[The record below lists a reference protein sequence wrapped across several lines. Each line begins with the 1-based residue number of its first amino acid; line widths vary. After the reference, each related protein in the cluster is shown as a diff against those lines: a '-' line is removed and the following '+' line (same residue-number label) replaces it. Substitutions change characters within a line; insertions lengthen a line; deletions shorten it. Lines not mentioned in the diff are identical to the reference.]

1 MSSDEALIALIGL
14 TTIALLLPVLPL
26 ARTLARGAAPLPTP
40 ELIPGLAAQA
50 AEFQRMVSEQFTHLL
65 HLARNSGPI
74 RGANE
79 KGSPFIVLGIA
90 NHLAEQLP
98 PGSRH
103 LRSLV
108 LAAGHLDIPG
118 ELICDRELFAEG
130 RINIGHNALVRGA
143 LSRRDIAVG
152 RHARVTR
159 WVRSDR
165 RIDVAEA
172 GQIRGWASAA
182 QEITLA
188 RRGRFEHLLAPRILF
203 GRQPDAPFSRQ
214 ADPVARFDPPV
225 RNPLRPGNGRN
236 LKVPPGHVVK
246 GDLLVSGRLF
256 IGDNCHIIGD
266 LRADHS
272 ITIGENVIIEG
283 AIYADG
289 TISIGAACVI
299 SGPVRSPDE
308 VHLGFHCEIGTQAA
322 PSTLIAGTLLINE
335 GCIAYG
341 SVRALRHGE
350 VITDERAA
358 Q

>member
-1 MSSDEALIALIGL
+1 MSPNETLAALAGL
-14 TTIALLLPVLPL
+14 SVLALLLPILPL
-26 ARTLARGAAPLPTP
+26 TRTLTRGAAPLPSP

-50 AEFQRMVSEQFTHLL
+50 AEFRRMVGEQFAHLL
-65 HLARNSGPI
+65 QLARDSGPI

-79 KGSPFIVLGIA
+79 TGNPFIVLGIA

-130 RINIGHNALVRGA
+130 RINIGHNALVRGV
-143 LSRRDIAVG
+143 LSRRDVAVG
-152 RHARVTR
+152 RHARITR

-182 QEITLA
+182 QEIMLA
-188 RRGRFEHLLAPRILF
+188 RRCRFEHLLAPRILF
-203 GRQPDAPFSRQ
+203 GRQPDSQPTPQS
-214 ADPVARFDPPV
+214 DPVARFDPPA
-225 RNPLRPGNGRN
+225 RNRQQPGNGRN
-236 LKVPPGHVVK
+236 LKIPPGHVVK
-246 GDLLVSGRLF
+246 GDLLVSGKLQ

-266 LRADHS
+266 LRADRS
-272 ITIGENVIIEG
+272 ITVGTHVIIEG

-289 TISIGAACVI
+289 PISIGAGCIIA
-299 SGPVRSPDE
+299 GPVRSPDE
-308 VHLGFHCEIGTQAA
+308 VHLGFHCAIGTPAA
-322 PSTLIAGTLLINE
+322 PSTLMAGTLLINE
-335 GCIAYG
+335 GCAVCG